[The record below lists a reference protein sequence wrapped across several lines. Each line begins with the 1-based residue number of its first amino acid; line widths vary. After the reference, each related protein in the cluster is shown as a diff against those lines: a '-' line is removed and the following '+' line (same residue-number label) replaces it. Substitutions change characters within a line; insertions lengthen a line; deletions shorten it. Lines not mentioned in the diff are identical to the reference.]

1 MFAKWGEIYFLAKTP
16 RMPLRFMAFASFV
29 LLTVTALAGCGRH
42 AGRGAAAPQA
52 TIAGANAGHGK
63 AIYERECAAC
73 HGAYGVGGPVGP
85 SLKNESARR
94 TFAAVRAIVT
104 DPQPPMPKLYPAR
117 LTKTDVTDVSAYVE
131 SL

>member
-1 MFAKWGEIYFLAKTP
+1 
-16 RMPLRFMAFASFV
+16 MAFVSFV
-29 LLTVTALAGCGRH
+29 LLSSTALAGCGRH
-42 AGRGAAAPQA
+42 GSGTAASPRA

-63 AIYERECAAC
+63 AIFERECAAC
-73 HGAYGVGGPVGP
+73 HGQYGVGGPVGP

-94 TFAAVRAIVT
+94 SFQAVRAIVT

-117 LTKTDVTDVSAYVE
+117 LTKADVTDVSAYVE